1 MRFLAAKARRLRVG
15 WGKRPLTEDDFH
27 QLREQH
33 GVLLLEVDN
42 DVGRTWFGLKWK
54 GYYTTV
60 DGVPAIV
67 INKELRGLERL
78 RVLLHE
84 FGHHLLHAP
93 ETCFFSDS
101 SIEKTEVEAEIF
113 ALVALIPKSMLPR
126 LMSWNLFDEDEDLL
140 PVRLLKRRKEIYDL
154 YGI

>member
-1 MRFLAAKARRLRVG
+1 MRFLAARARRLRVG
-15 WGKRPLTEDDFH
+15 WGKRALTEADFH
-27 QLREQH
+27 RMREQH

-42 DVGRTWFGLKWK
+42 DEGRPWFGLNWK

-60 DGVPAIV
+60 DGRPVIV
-67 INKELRGLERL
+67 INKALRGIMRL

-93 ETCFFSDS
+93 ETCFFSEDS
-101 SIEKTEVEAEIF
+101 VEKGEVEAELF

-126 LMSWNLFDEDEDLL
+126 LMNWTLFEDSED
-140 PVRLLKRRKEIYDL
+140 
-154 YGI
+154 